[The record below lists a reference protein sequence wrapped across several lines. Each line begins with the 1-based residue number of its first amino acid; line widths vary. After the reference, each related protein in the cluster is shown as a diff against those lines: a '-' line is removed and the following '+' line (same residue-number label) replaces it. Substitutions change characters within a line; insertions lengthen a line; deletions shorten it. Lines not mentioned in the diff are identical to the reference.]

1 MPRARVPPRAAPQ
14 HRARAIPTAAAVER
28 YLAAWRW
35 RRDVEHRLRRVGLT
49 FSQWFVLDAVKRL
62 IRDTNDAVN
71 QNDVAW
77 LTELDRMTVSQVMT
91 TLAERGQVD
100 RDTDVVGR
108 GYRIWVTSKGEKTL
122 ALAAD
127 ALTSDDHDRSG

>member
-1 MPRARVPPRAAPQ
+1 
-14 HRARAIPTAAAVER
+14 VER

-49 FSQWFVLDAVKRL
+49 FPQWFVLDAVKRL
-62 IRDTNDAVN
+62 IRDTKDAVN

-100 RDTDVVGR
+100 RDTDAVGR
-108 GYRIWVTSKGEKTL
+108 GYRIRVTSKGEKTL
-122 ALAAD
+122 AVAAD
-127 ALTSDDHDRSG
+127 ALTSDDHDDSG